1 MAGERIDHGL
11 CGGGASHGMAAPEVY
26 ARLVEAARVI
36 AASERD
42 PADRLAPL
50 CDALWNALAP
60 LGVSW
65 IGFYLAAE
73 ASPAGTGT
81 RELVLAARRDKP
93 ACSPIGMH
101 GACGQSFREESI
113 RLIEDVELLGAGYIA
128 CDPRDRS
135 EVVLPIYRAGMV
147 WGVLDADSHRTACF
161 GEGDADGLAAVLRA
175 AGLLDRTPPLRAD
188 RLQDR
193 AGTV

>member
-11 CGGGASHGMAAPEVY
+11 RGSGAPRGMAGPEVY

-36 AASERD
+36 AASEPD

-50 CDALWNALAP
+50 CDALWDALAP

-65 IGFYLAAE
+65 IGFYLAADADPAE
-73 ASPAGTGT
+73 ATA

-101 GACGQSFREESI
+101 GACGQSFREGSI

-135 EVVLPIYRAGMV
+135 ELVLPIYRAGMA

-161 GEGDADGLAAVLRA
+161 GQGDADGLAAVLKA

>member
-1 MAGERIDHGL
+1 MEAEPTGRSSRESAMASPDVYTHL
-11 CGGGASHGMAAPEVY
+11 CAE
-26 ARLVEAARVI
+26 ARRI
-36 AASERD
+36 AAQESDLSR
-42 PADRLAPL
+42 RLAPL
-50 CDALWNALAP
+50 CDALWDALSP

-65 IGFYLAAE
+65 IGFYLAE
-73 ASPAGTGT
+73 ADRGSEGKTG
-81 RELVLAARRDKP
+81 ELVLAARRDKP

-101 GACGQSFREESI
+101 GACGQSFLEQSI

-135 EVVLPIYRAGMV
+135 EVVLPIYRSGAI

-161 GEGDADGLAAVLRA
+161 READAQGLAAVLAA
-175 AGLLDRTPPLRAD
+175 AGLLDRSPPLRAN

>member
-1 MAGERIDHGL
+1 
-11 CGGGASHGMAAPEVY
+11 MAAPEVY
-26 ARLVEAARVI
+26 ARLAA
-36 AASERD
+36 AAALLAATEPD
-42 PADRLAPL
+42 PARRLQPL
-50 CDALWNALAP
+50 CDLFWDALAP

-65 IGFYLAAE
+65 IGFYLVEAIDGPAAGPQE
-73 ASPAGTGT
+73 M
-81 RELVLAARRDKP
+81 VLAARRDKP

-101 GACGQSFREESI
+101 GACGQSYREQSI

-135 EVVLPIYRAGMV
+135 EVVIPIYRSGSL
-147 WGVLDADSHRTACF
+147 WGVLDADSHRVGCFHDGDAEGLATVLTAC
-161 GEGDADGLAAVLRA
+161 
-175 AGLLDRTPPLRAD
+175 GLLDRTPPLRAN